1 MNVSV
6 VLLADQFISYEK
18 STSWYKVDEY
28 LWTEIF
34 STLTP
39 DEAFISARVILVVL
53 VAFEPIFTV
62 TCLVA
67 LLILGDLFAT
77 AVLIVLIF
85 ELISDSVYYL
95 LSWVW
100 LSKLSFNDWISFFA
114 FAKSLFT
121 KH

>member
-18 STSWYKVDEY
+18 STSWYIVFVY

-53 VAFEPIFTV
+53 TPFGLIFTV

-85 ELISDSVYYL
+85 ELISDSV
-95 LSWVW
+95 
-100 LSKLSFNDWISFFA
+100 
-114 FAKSLFT
+114 
-121 KH
+121 